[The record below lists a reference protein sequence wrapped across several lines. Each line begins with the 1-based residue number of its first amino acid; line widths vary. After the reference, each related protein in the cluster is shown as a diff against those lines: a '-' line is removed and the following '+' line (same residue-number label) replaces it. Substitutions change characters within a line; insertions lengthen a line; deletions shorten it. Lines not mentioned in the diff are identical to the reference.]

1 MESNEK
7 CGIIIKIYRSLKRF
21 IYAYE
26 KFTLLIILI
35 HINIKRKGVMKIMSE
50 IIREKIADG
59 VYFNFIPD
67 NRFKTI
73 RITASLFLPITKE
86 TASANALAQAL

>member
-1 MESNEK
+1 
-7 CGIIIKIYRSLKRF
+7 
-21 IYAYE
+21 
-26 KFTLLIILI
+26 
-35 HINIKRKGVMKIMSE
+35 MKIMSE

-73 RITASLFLPITKE
+73 RITASLFLPITKKQ
-86 TASANALAQAL
+86 LPQMLLRQAL

>member
-1 MESNEK
+1 
-7 CGIIIKIYRSLKRF
+7 
-21 IYAYE
+21 
-26 KFTLLIILI
+26 
-35 HINIKRKGVMKIMSE
+35 MKIMSE

-86 TASANALAQAL
+86 TASANALCGKPYNTLLQGLS

>member
-1 MESNEK
+1 
-7 CGIIIKIYRSLKRF
+7 
-21 IYAYE
+21 
-26 KFTLLIILI
+26 
-35 HINIKRKGVMKIMSE
+35 MKIMSE